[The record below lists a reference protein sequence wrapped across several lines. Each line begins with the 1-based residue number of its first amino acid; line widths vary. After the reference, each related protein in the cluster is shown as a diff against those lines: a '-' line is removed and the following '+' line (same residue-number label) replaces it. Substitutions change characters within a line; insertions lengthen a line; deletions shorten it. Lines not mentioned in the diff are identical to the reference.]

1 MTYGCDKGL
10 GRIRPKLTLPLPQLR
25 PSLTRFKGSATQGQP
40 NSPVTRRV
48 FLKSTRLSIHDRHRP
63 QRGFDPKGQIGHLG
77 Q

>member
-40 NSPVTRRV
+40 NSPIPREFFSNPLDSR
-48 FLKSTRLSIHDRHRP
+48 FMIDIGLNADSI
-63 QRGFDPKGQIGHLG
+63 QNAK
-77 Q
+77 